1 MKKKLWLTAALATIS
16 GLAVYVK
23 KRRTV
28 SDTVMVD
35 FLMKL
40 AHAVEGDEGDYL
52 VFQGLYAWQI
62 KDKRKYTVL
71 LKEAFTSDGHQEEK
85 LFHELAAAH
94 PRFVRFG
101 SRRAEEIA
109 SIILGEDTAR
119 PGL

>member
-1 MKKKLWLTAALATIS
+1 MKKKLWLTAVLATIS
-16 GLAVYVK
+16 GVAVYIK

-71 LKEAFTSDGHQEEK
+71 LEEAFTPKNRQEEK
-85 LFHELAAAH
+85 LFQELAEAY
-94 PRFVRFG
+94 PQFVRFG